1 MKIRSLMVLPLA
13 ATMMLPAVAQQNAS
27 QDQNQATQSQ
37 PAQDQAQ
44 STSQDQNM
52 SARQPLAPEQREGFW
67 GRINPFARKKYV
79 QRQMTPIRNRVN
91 ELDELTA
98 ANAKN
103 LKDVDSRAQEGIRMA
118 SAKADQADQHA
129 LEAGN
134 RAQAAHQT
142 AQQAS
147 TRLQTVEQVVTN
159 YDQYQPANQ
168 TEIRF
173 RSGQTVLSKSAKEAL
188 DEIAT
193 QLQNQNGYI
202 LEVQGFAPGNSA
214 ASIQSSQKMAD
225 AVVRYMVLN
234 HEIPVYRIFTLG
246 MGNAKVTPTAD
257 QSGDQEPGAKKARPY
272 RGPRVMV
279 SVMKNASIDQ
289 LNQQAMAT
297 PQQNSYGA
305 QSGMMAAPQSQNEAQ
320 PSSSVN
326 NSQSSVQSN
335 AGAESQNNTGVTYNQ
350 AKPSAQQPSP
360 ETQQPAPV
368 SPR

>member
-13 ATMMLPAVAQQNAS
+13 ATMMLPALAQQSAS

-37 PAQDQAQ
+37 PAQNQAQ
-44 STSQDQNM
+44 SDDQISN
-52 SARQPLAPEQREGFW
+52 RQPLQQETREGFW
-67 GRINPFARKKYV
+67 GKLNPFARKKYV

-103 LKDVDSRAQEGIRMA
+103 IKDVDSRAQEGIRQA
-118 SAKADQADQHA
+118 SAKAEQADQHA
-129 LEAGN
+129 LDAGN

-159 YDQYQPANQ
+159 FDQYSPTNQ

-173 RSGQTVLSKSAKEAL
+173 RSGQSALSKSAKEAL
-188 DEIAT
+188 DEVAT
-193 QLQNQNGYI
+193 QLQNQRGYI
-202 LEVQGFAPGNSA
+202 VEVQGFAPGASA

-225 AVVRYMVLN
+225 AVVRYLVIN
-234 HEIPVYRIFTLG
+234 HEIPVYRIYTLG
-246 MGNAKVTPTAD
+246 MGNAKVTPSAQQNAD
-257 QSGDQEPGAKKARPY
+257 QQEADAKPARAY

-279 SVMKNASIDQ
+279 SVLKNSSLDQ

-297 PQQNSYGA
+297 PQNGNY
-305 QSGMMAAPQSQNEAQ
+305 AAPQSQMESQQGSTSVNNAQ
-320 PSSSVN
+320 PSA
-326 NSQSSVQSN
+326 QSN
-335 AGAESQNNTGVTYNQ
+335 TGISNDNN
-350 AKPSAQQPSP
+350 KPSAQQPSP
-360 ETQQPAPV
+360 ETQQNAPV
-368 SPR
+368 QPK

>member
-13 ATMMLPAVAQQNAS
+13 ATMMLPAMAQQSAS

-37 PAQDQAQ
+37 PAQNQAQ
-44 STSQDQNM
+44 ADDQISN
-52 SARQPLAPEQREGFW
+52 RQPLQQETREGFW

-98 ANAKN
+98 ANSKN
-103 LKDVDSRAQEGIRMA
+103 IKDVDARAQEGIRQA

-159 YDQYQPANQ
+159 LDQYSPTNQ

-173 RSGQTVLSKSAKEAL
+173 RSGQSALSKSAKEAL
-188 DEIAT
+188 DEVAT
-193 QLQNQNGYI
+193 QLQNQRGYI
-202 LEVQGFAPGNSA
+202 VEVQGFAPGSSS

-225 AVVRYMVLN
+225 AVVRYLVIN
-234 HEIPVYRIFTLG
+234 HEIPVYRIYTLG
-246 MGNAKVTPTAD
+246 MGNAKVTPSAQQNAD
-257 QSGDQEPGAKKARPY
+257 QQEADAKPARAY

-279 SVMKNASIDQ
+279 SVLKNSSLDQ
-289 LNQQAMAT
+289 LNQQAMAA
-297 PQQNSYGA
+297 PQNNY
-305 QSGMMAAPQSQNEAQ
+305 AAPQSQMESPQGSTSVNNAQ
-320 PSSSVN
+320 PSA
-326 NSQSSVQSN
+326 QSN
-335 AGAESQNNTGVTYNQ
+335 TSNPNQNNTGVSYDNN
-350 AKPSAQQPSP
+350 KPSAQQPSP
-360 ETQQPAPV
+360 ESQQNAPV
-368 SPR
+368 QPK

>member
-1 MKIRSLMVLPLA
+1 MKIRSFMMLPLA
-13 ATMMLPAVAQQNAS
+13 ATMMLPAVAQQSSSS

-37 PAQDQAQ
+37 PAQNQAQ
-44 STSQDQNM
+44 SATQDQNM
-52 SARQPLAPEQREGFW
+52 SARQPLTQETREGFW
-67 GRINPFARKKYV
+67 GRVNPFARKKYV

-98 ANAKN
+98 ANTKN
-103 LKDVDSRAQEGIRMA
+103 LKDVDSRAQEGIRLA
-118 SAKADQADQHA
+118 SSKADQADQHA
-129 LEAGN
+129 LEAGT
-134 RAQAAHQT
+134 RANAAHQT

-159 YDQYQPANQ
+159 FDQYAPSNQ

-193 QLQNQNGYI
+193 QLQNQRGYI
-202 LEVQGFAPGNSA
+202 VEIQGFAPGSSA

-246 MGNAKVTPTAD
+246 MGNAKVTPVAD
-257 QSGDQEPGAKKARPY
+257 QQTDQEAGAKQARPY

-279 SVMKNASIDQ
+279 SVLKNSSLDQ

-297 PQQNSYGA
+297 PQQNGT
-305 QSGMMAAPQSQNEAQ
+305 QNGIAAPQNQNE
-320 PSSSVN
+320 
-326 NSQSSVQSN
+326 
-335 AGAESQNNTGVTYNQ
+335 NNTGINYNNQ

-368 SPR
+368 QPK

>member
-13 ATMMLPAVAQQNAS
+13 ATMMLPAMAQQSAS

-37 PAQDQAQ
+37 PAQNQAQ
-44 STSQDQNM
+44 SDDQISN
-52 SARQPLAPEQREGFW
+52 RQPLQPETREGFW
-67 GRINPFARKKYV
+67 GKLNPFARKKYV

-98 ANAKN
+98 ANSKN
-103 LKDVDSRAQEGIRMA
+103 IKDVDARAQEGIRQA

-159 YDQYQPANQ
+159 LDQYAPTNQ

-173 RSGQTVLSKSAKEAL
+173 RSGQSALSKSAKEAL
-188 DEIAT
+188 DEVAT
-193 QLQNQNGYI
+193 QLQNQRGYI
-202 LEVQGFAPGNSA
+202 VEVQGFAPGSSA

-225 AVVRYMVLN
+225 AVVRYLVIN
-234 HEIPVYRIFTLG
+234 HEIPVYRISTLG
-246 MGNAKVTPTAD
+246 MGNAKVTPSAQQQNAD
-257 QSGDQEPGAKKARPY
+257 QQEANAKPARAY

-279 SVMKNASIDQ
+279 SVLKNSSLDQ
-289 LNQQAMAT
+289 LNQQAMAA
-297 PQQNSYGA
+297 PQNGNY
-305 QSGMMAAPQSQNEAQ
+305 AAPQSQMESQQGTTSVNNAQ
-320 PSSSVN
+320 PSA
-326 NSQSSVQSN
+326 QSN
-335 AGAESQNNTGVTYNQ
+335 TSNSNQNNTGISYDNNN
-350 AKPSAQQPSP
+350 KPSAQQPSP
-360 ETQQPAPV
+360 ESQQNAPV
-368 SPR
+368 QPK